1 MLALVFQVF
10 EHIEFNIMEEKVV
23 TLGFSKETLKHPPTS
38 SIQQSCGQALRI
50 APQKGKGPKQELGG
64 GSSSYTIE

>member
-1 MLALVFQVF
+1 MV
-10 EHIEFNIMEEKVV
+10 EEKVI
-23 TLGFSKETLKHPPTS
+23 TLGFSKETLKHSPTS

-64 GSSSYTIE
+64 GSLSYTIE

>member
-1 MLALVFQVF
+1 MV
-10 EHIEFNIMEEKVV
+10 EEKVI
-23 TLGFSKETLKHPPTS
+23 TLGFTKETLKHSPTS

-64 GSSSYTIE
+64 GSLSYTIE